1 MEIFGYE
8 IKKRLKTADN
18 KSAAPKPIKSF
29 VPPFDDEG
37 IQTIAAG
44 GYYGQYYDIDGT
56 STTSERELILKYR
69 GASEQPECDTAIDNI
84 VDEAICT
91 GLNGAPVE
99 LNIDDLQYEDSIKEK
114 ILNEFDTVLKLLK
127 FNEYSADYFRR
138 FYVDGKI
145 FFHII
150 TDQENPKNGIQ
161 ELRYVDPIH
170 MRKVREIKTET
181 DRLTGVTLNE
191 TEDEYFVYSEMGT
204 NSTYSAGADATDG
217 IKIAKEAMV
226 YVTSGIMDASRTK
239 VLSHLHKSI
248 KLVNQLRMLEDALVI
263 YRISRAPERR
273 IFYID
278 VGNLPKGKAEEYVRN
293 MMSQYRNKIVY
304 DATTGE
310 VRDDRRHKSML
321 EDFWLPRREGGRGTE
336 ITTLPGG
343 ENLGQIDDILFF
355 QKKLY
360 KSLNVPLSRLESESG
375 FQVGR
380 ATEINREEVKFQKYI
395 DRLRKRFSY
404 IILDTLR
411 TQLLLK
417 GIITDDD
424 WDNMGEEISIDYIK
438 DNYFTELKEFE
449 VLRDRVEIA
458 QQMEDYVG
466 KYYSKEWVRKN
477 IFGQSEQEMKLQDK
491 QIGDEKDEGGDD
503 LDLDLNSNNPTLE
516 SDIES
521 KTNLEDMI
529 PVSET
534 QNHINNT

>member
-1 MEIFGYE
+1 M
-8 IKKRLKTADN
+8 T
-18 KSAAPKPIKSF
+18 
-29 VPPFDDEG
+29 
-37 IQTIAAG
+37 
-44 GYYGQYYDIDGT
+44 
-56 STTSERELILKYR
+56 
-69 GASEQPECDTAIDNI
+69 
-84 VDEAICT
+84 
-91 GLNGAPVE
+91 
-99 LNIDDLQYEDSIKEK
+99 
-114 ILNEFDTVLKLLK
+114 
-127 FNEYSADYFRR
+127 
-138 FYVDGKI
+138 
-145 FFHII
+145 
-150 TDQENPKNGIQ
+150 
-161 ELRYVDPIH
+161 
-170 MRKVREIKTET
+170 
-181 DRLTGVTLNE
+181 
-191 TEDEYFVYSEMGT
+191 
-204 NSTYSAGADATDG
+204 
-217 IKIAKEAMV
+217 
-226 YVTSGIMDASRTK
+226 
-239 VLSHLHKSI
+239 
-248 KLVNQLRMLEDALVI
+248 
-263 YRISRAPERR
+263 
-273 IFYID
+273 
-278 VGNLPKGKAEEYVRN
+278 
-293 MMSQYRNKIVY
+293 
-304 DATTGE
+304 
-310 VRDDRRHKSML
+310 
-321 EDFWLPRREGGRGTE
+321 EDFWLPGREGGRGTE

>member
-1 MEIFGYE
+1 MSHN
-8 IKKRLKTADN
+8 L
-18 KSAAPKPIKSF
+18 
-29 VPPFDDEG
+29 
-37 IQTIAAG
+37 
-44 GYYGQYYDIDGT
+44 
-56 STTSERELILKYR
+56 
-69 GASEQPECDTAIDNI
+69 
-84 VDEAICT
+84 
-91 GLNGAPVE
+91 
-99 LNIDDLQYEDSIKEK
+99 
-114 ILNEFDTVLKLLK
+114 
-127 FNEYSADYFRR
+127 
-138 FYVDGKI
+138 
-145 FFHII
+145 
-150 TDQENPKNGIQ
+150 
-161 ELRYVDPIH
+161 
-170 MRKVREIKTET
+170 
-181 DRLTGVTLNE
+181 
-191 TEDEYFVYSEMGT
+191 
-204 NSTYSAGADATDG
+204 
-217 IKIAKEAMV
+217 
-226 YVTSGIMDASRTK
+226 
-239 VLSHLHKSI
+239 VLSYLHKAI
-248 KLVNQLRMLEDALVI
+248 KPVNQLRMIEDAVVI
-263 YRISRAPERR
+263 YRIARAPERR

-360 KSLNVPLSRLESESG
+360 KSLNVPLSRLESETG

-417 GIITDDD
+417 GIITDED
-424 WDNMGEEISIDYIK
+424 WDNMGEEISVDYIK

-466 KYYSKEWVRKN
+466 KYYSKDWIRKN
-477 IFGQSEQEMKLQDK
+477 IFGQSEQEIKMQNK
-491 QIGDEKDEGGDD
+491 I
-503 LDLDLNSNNPTLE
+503 
-516 SDIES
+516 
-521 KTNLEDMI
+521 NLEDMVD
-529 PVSET
+529 VSET
-534 QNHINNT
+534 SNHINNT

>member
-1 MEIFGYE
+1 
-8 IKKRLKTADN
+8 
-18 KSAAPKPIKSF
+18 
-29 VPPFDDEG
+29 
-37 IQTIAAG
+37 
-44 GYYGQYYDIDGT
+44 
-56 STTSERELILKYR
+56 
-69 GASEQPECDTAIDNI
+69 
-84 VDEAICT
+84 
-91 GLNGAPVE
+91 
-99 LNIDDLQYEDSIKEK
+99 
-114 ILNEFDTVLKLLK
+114 
-127 FNEYSADYFRR
+127 
-138 FYVDGKI
+138 
-145 FFHII
+145 
-150 TDQENPKNGIQ
+150 
-161 ELRYVDPIH
+161 

-438 DNYFTELKEFE
+438 DNYFT
-449 VLRDRVEIA
+449 
-458 QQMEDYVG
+458 
-466 KYYSKEWVRKN
+466 
-477 IFGQSEQEMKLQDK
+477 
-491 QIGDEKDEGGDD
+491 
-503 LDLDLNSNNPTLE
+503 
-516 SDIES
+516 
-521 KTNLEDMI
+521 
-529 PVSET
+529 
-534 QNHINNT
+534 

>member
-1 MEIFGYE
+1 M
-8 IKKRLKTADN
+8 
-18 KSAAPKPIKSF
+18 
-29 VPPFDDEG
+29 
-37 IQTIAAG
+37 
-44 GYYGQYYDIDGT
+44 
-56 STTSERELILKYR
+56 
-69 GASEQPECDTAIDNI
+69 
-84 VDEAICT
+84 
-91 GLNGAPVE
+91 
-99 LNIDDLQYEDSIKEK
+99 
-114 ILNEFDTVLKLLK
+114 
-127 FNEYSADYFRR
+127 
-138 FYVDGKI
+138 
-145 FFHII
+145 
-150 TDQENPKNGIQ
+150 
-161 ELRYVDPIH
+161 
-170 MRKVREIKTET
+170 
-181 DRLTGVTLNE
+181 
-191 TEDEYFVYSEMGT
+191 
-204 NSTYSAGADATDG
+204 
-217 IKIAKEAMV
+217 
-226 YVTSGIMDASRTK
+226 
-239 VLSHLHKSI
+239 
-248 KLVNQLRMLEDALVI
+248 
-263 YRISRAPERR
+263 
-273 IFYID
+273 
-278 VGNLPKGKAEEYVRN
+278 
-293 MMSQYRNKIVY
+293 
-304 DATTGE
+304 
-310 VRDDRRHKSML
+310 
-321 EDFWLPRREGGRGTE
+321 
-336 ITTLPGG
+336 PGG

>member
-1 MEIFGYE
+1 M
-8 IKKRLKTADN
+8 
-18 KSAAPKPIKSF
+18 
-29 VPPFDDEG
+29 
-37 IQTIAAG
+37 
-44 GYYGQYYDIDGT
+44 
-56 STTSERELILKYR
+56 
-69 GASEQPECDTAIDNI
+69 
-84 VDEAICT
+84 
-91 GLNGAPVE
+91 
-99 LNIDDLQYEDSIKEK
+99 
-114 ILNEFDTVLKLLK
+114 
-127 FNEYSADYFRR
+127 
-138 FYVDGKI
+138 
-145 FFHII
+145 
-150 TDQENPKNGIQ
+150 
-161 ELRYVDPIH
+161 
-170 MRKVREIKTET
+170 
-181 DRLTGVTLNE
+181 
-191 TEDEYFVYSEMGT
+191 
-204 NSTYSAGADATDG
+204 
-217 IKIAKEAMV
+217 
-226 YVTSGIMDASRTK
+226 
-239 VLSHLHKSI
+239 
-248 KLVNQLRMLEDALVI
+248 
-263 YRISRAPERR
+263 
-273 IFYID
+273 
-278 VGNLPKGKAEEYVRN
+278 
-293 MMSQYRNKIVY
+293 
-304 DATTGE
+304 
-310 VRDDRRHKSML
+310 
-321 EDFWLPRREGGRGTE
+321 
-336 ITTLPGG
+336 
-343 ENLGQIDDILFF
+343 
-355 QKKLY
+355 
-360 KSLNVPLSRLESESG
+360 SRLESESG